1 LRLSLWRG
9 FFTLTKTKVSTQHSR
24 TASRLCWRLT
34 HTFCA
39 VNTPDIA
46 TRNFQLLQNAYA
58 TVSNTSRRKAYDAE
72 LATSDAARKTPGP
85 RARRTKSGSG
95 SQNVRQQ
102 RARGRPGGV
111 SVAQDH
117 VRRRV
122 VRSNRVKV
130 AKGTG
135 TPRTL
140 PNVPWPVQFV
150 FTPAV
155 VRPCVQ
161 VSARGPAARL
171 CVTGRSRNRKTEE
184 EAEAAGQIGVADDN
198 RV

>member
-85 RARRTKSGSG
+85 RERRTKSGSG

-150 FTPAV
+150 FT
-155 VRPCVQ
+155 Q
-161 VSARGPAARL
+161 RGCASLRAGQR
-171 CVTGRSRNRKTEE
+171 TRSRSAPVRNRTISKP
-184 EAEAAGQIGVADDN
+184 QN
-198 RV
+198 RGGGGGGGTNRRRR